1 MDYVSYTK
9 GRAIVKYIGIGIGH
23 RVHRVATDTFWR
35 TFRADTLFL
44 FLLFPYMYS
53 VISASI
59 ILGVNSSL
67 IRVYPFLESRI
78 PLSEPEG
85 ISS

>member
-1 MDYVSYTK
+1 MVGGACLPLFTISTITYNVVVYASAD
-9 GRAIVKYIGIGIGH
+9 
-23 RVHRVATDTFWR
+23 
-35 TFRADTLFL
+35 RADTLLL
-44 FLLFPYMYS
+44 FLRFPYMYS
-53 VISASI
+53 ASKQASI